1 MARGRF
7 QEGDTAMKKQILSAA
22 LVAAFATGLVTASF
36 AQTAGKGSPQG
47 SQGAGSVS
55 GTKSDTMGAN
65 PSNPNGTSA
74 GANGATTGNGTGTG
88 R

>member
-1 MARGRF
+1 
-7 QEGDTAMKKQILSAA
+7 MKKQILSAA
-22 LVAAFATGLVTASF
+22 LAAAFVTGLATASF

-55 GTKSDTMGAN
+55 GAQSDQNGAN

-74 GANGATTGNGTGTG
+74 GTNGSGNTRTG